1 MKPSRTSDRHR
12 MRLALCSAVCA
23 SALAAG
29 AGALFISAGK
39 PLSFQKL
46 SESVRSGISGKQHVG
61 DQANKLAK
69 IEDAYLREIS
79 VCGDPKTSFEACRSV
94 LLAAEPTLNDL
105 ELTLEGISR
114 DWQREMMENSTS
126 AVCERAGSDEYLAW
140 SDYLSAQRRL
150 MALLKPLDPTSPA
163 SRRAFSEQFQPIA
176 ASEAA
181 AVRRV
186 NSLALWPEGCA
197 RYWPSA
203 SLQPVFPDSEA
214 AAVLP

>member
-1 MKPSRTSDRHR
+1 
-12 MRLALCSAVCA
+12 MRLALLYAVCA
-23 SALAAG
+23 CALAAG
-29 AGALFISAGK
+29 AGTIFISAGK

-46 SESVRSGISGKQHVG
+46 SESVRSRMSGKQNVG
-61 DQANKLAK
+61 DQANKLTL

-105 ELTLEGISR
+105 ELTLEGIR
-114 DWQREMMENSTS
+114 RAWQREMMENSTS

-150 MALLKPLDPTSPA
+150 MALLKPLDSKSPA
-163 SRRAFSEQFQPIA
+163 SRKVFSEQFQPIA
-176 ASEAA
+176 AGEAA

-186 NSLALWPEGCA
+186 NSLPPWPQGCA

-203 SLQPVFPDSEA
+203 SLQPVFPDSQA